1 MQKNLLRLAMLLSVA
16 AVLTVSAP
24 RLTAQDGMSSMGA
37 MGGDNAEAMQKLQKM
52 SAALHLTPEQK
63 KQMLPILMDEGPKL
77 KALKSDTSMPPM
89 EKAMKMRTISQDT
102 NSKVKPILNP
112 EQYQKFEQ
120 MRTQERQQMI
130 QKMENK

>member
-1 MQKNLLRLAMLLSVA
+1 LQKNLLRVAVLLSVA
-16 AVLTVSAP
+16 ATLAVSAP

-37 MGGDNAEAMQKLQKM
+37 MGDNAEAMQKLQKM

-89 EKAMKMRTISQDT
+89 EKAMKMRSISQDT

>member
-1 MQKNLLRLAMLLSVA
+1 LQKNLLRLAVLLSVA
-16 AVLTVSAP
+16 AVLAISAP
-24 RLTAQDGMSSMGA
+24 RLAAQDGMSSMGA
-37 MGGDNAEAMQKLQKM
+37 MGDNAEAMQKLQKM
-52 SAALHLTPEQK
+52 SAALQLTPEQK

>member
-1 MQKNLLRLAMLLSVA
+1 MQKNLLRLAVLLSVA
-16 AVLTVSAP
+16 AVLAISAP
-24 RLTAQDGMSSMGA
+24 RLAAQDGMSSMGA
-37 MGGDNAEAMQKLQKM
+37 MGDNAEAMQKLQKM
-52 SAALHLTPEQK
+52 SAALQLTPEQK

>member
-1 MQKNLLRLAMLLSVA
+1 LQKNLLRLAMLLSVA

>member
-1 MQKNLLRLAMLLSVA
+1 MQKNLLRLAVLLSVA
-16 AVLTVSAP
+16 AVLAISAP
-24 RLTAQDGMSSMGA
+24 RLAAQDGMSSMGA
-37 MGGDNAEAMQKLQKM
+37 MGDNAEAMQKLQKM
-52 SAALHLTPEQK
+52 SAALQLTPEQK

-120 MRTQERQQMI
+120 MRTQERQQMM
-130 QKMENK
+130 QRMENK

>member
-1 MQKNLLRLAMLLSVA
+1 MLLSVA

>member
-1 MQKNLLRLAMLLSVA
+1 MQKNLLRLAVLLFVA
-16 AVLTVSAP
+16 AVLAISAP
-24 RLTAQDGMSSMGA
+24 RLAAQDGMSSMGA
-37 MGGDNAEAMQKLQKM
+37 MGDNAEAMQKLQKM
-52 SAALHLTPEQK
+52 SAALQLTPEQK